1 MKKNILIALAWCLYR
16 SEIEKDYFSPV
27 KKSTRWKFKLHPR
40 KVQMTLLYLVIT
52 PFAFIKSGY
61 YGVIEGWKHAYDVQ
75 SWSHYSM
82 WSKEMPSKFECY
94 SRF

>member
-1 MKKNILIALAWCLYR
+1 MKKHILIALVWSLYR
-16 SEIEKDYFSPV
+16 CEIEKDYFSPV

-40 KVQMTLLYLVIT
+40 KVQMTLLYLALT

-61 YGVIEGWKHAYDVQ
+61 DGVIEGWKHAYDVQ

-82 WSKEMPSKFECY
+82 WSKEMPSKVECY